1 MLGKPRVSSEMRLMR
16 ILLDTNLLILALRLD
31 LLPEGHHVMLTAA
44 LCYAEL
50 QEGEF
55 SPNLAVSEIRR

>member
-1 MLGKPRVSSEMRLMR
+1 MRLMR